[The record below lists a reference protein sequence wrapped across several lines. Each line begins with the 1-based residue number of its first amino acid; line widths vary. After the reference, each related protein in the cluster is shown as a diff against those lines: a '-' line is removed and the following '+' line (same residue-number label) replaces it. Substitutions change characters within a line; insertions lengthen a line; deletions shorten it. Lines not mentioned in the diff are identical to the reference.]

1 MTAVHPRHQLVDALT
16 HPVRFS
22 LVAALNATD
31 NMDFA
36 SLRDQ
41 LQVSD
46 SVLSRQAS
54 ALEVAF
60 FVRNSNMGRDEME
73 AQGYLRPGSANV
85 VHRHKRITCGVA
97 EHFQLVGFG
106 GVVIQDGIENQFAAV
121 AGEIFIN
128 GKRLPRFA
136 VSMPK
141 VHH

>member
-31 NMDFA
+31 SMDFA

-54 ALEVAF
+54 ALEELGIVQIKKGY
-60 FVRNSNMGRDEME
+60 VGKRPRTWLSLSPLGR
-73 AQGYLRPGSANV
+73 AQWQGHLAALRTIA
-85 VHRHKRITCGVA
+85 
-97 EHFQLVGFG
+97 G
-106 GVVIQDGIENQFAAV
+106 GV
-121 AGEIFIN
+121 
-128 GKRLPRFA
+128 P
-136 VSMPK
+136 S
-141 VHH
+141 